1 MCEVYQKRNAILVP
15 EEGGDPSIHIVIS
28 GDFAQLLLCFEIF
41 IFSPPV
47 KVKTNAGPSSEDE
60 TKLNSSGHRK
70 YFEEKNAGVNNIT
83 RFQTWQSFKTVLKLT
98 ENMRHMHDPC
108 MEIF

>member
-1 MCEVYQKRNAILVP
+1 MRSLSKKKRYLGT
-15 EEGGDPSIHIVIS
+15 EEGDDPSIHIVIS

-60 TKLNSSGHRK
+60 TKLKSSGHR
-70 YFEEKNAGVNNIT
+70 NISKKK
-83 RFQTWQSFKTVLKLT
+83 RWSKQYYAVS
-98 ENMRHMHDPC
+98 NMAVVQNC
-108 MEIF
+108 S